1 DRLRLDHPHDSSSFA
16 ALSAFSCVSACIR
29 RFRLPEKGDRLP
41 KSKRLLL
48 SAAATAAVTVAGTWG
63 AVAMAA
69 SSPKSHSTPKSH
81 TAPKAHAGHNCPHM
95 GNAASTAMYSPS
107 DV

>member
-1 DRLRLDHPHDSSSFA
+1 
-16 ALSAFSCVSACIR
+16 
-29 RFRLPEKGDRLP
+29 LP

-48 SAAATAAVTVAGTWG
+48 SAAATAAVAVAGTWG

-69 SSPKSHSTPKSH
+69 SSSPKNQTTPKSQ
-81 TAPKAHAGHNCPHM
+81 TAPKAHPAQHHNCPNM
-95 GNAASTAMYSPS
+95 GDGSSSSPAMYSPS